1 MKRSGAIKVIR
12 TESRAV
18 DSKGWGCMGERRGE
32 LGKGWG
38 GAVGVGGGGQ
48 WEMLCNEIRI
58 SFVQNETF
66 WSQLCN
72 SGLQLTL

>member
-1 MKRSGAIKVIR
+1 
-12 TESRAV
+12 
-18 DSKGWGCMGERRGE
+18 MGERRGE